1 MPALSGIRVLD
12 LSRVLAGPF
21 CTSLLADIGA
31 DVVKVEPPNGDDT
44 RHLGPFAQGTSGTSV
59 YFAML
64 NRDKRSIALDL
75 KNDEDRH
82 TLWSLAERAD
92 VLVENFRPGVADRLG
107 VGAEAMLAR
116 NPGLVYASISGFGQT
131 GEMSARPAYDLI
143 IQAMSGIMETTGRP
157 DGEPTKVGESIAD
170 LQAGLYGSW
179 AICAALV
186 ERSRT
191 GRGQHL
197 DISMLDAMVSLQLT
211 NASLLAAGGTPPT
224 RVGNR
229 HPVST
234 PFGVYRTAD
243 APVVLAAANDR
254 TFQNLLALIERP
266 DLADHPDYRT
276 DEARTA
282 HEPEV
287 RATIESWTR
296 QYSAAD
302 IVVLAGRQGVP
313 AGPVQDLQQ
322 ALDSVSHRGVTGH
335 FQHPSLEGM
344 TALRQPVA
352 FQNTPPAPP
361 STTPELD
368 AHHAEIIRDWT
379 SD

>member
-21 CTSLLADIGA
+21 CTSLLADVGA
-31 DVVKVEPPNGDDT
+31 DVVKVEPPGGDDT
-44 RHLGPFAQGTSGTSV
+44 RRLGPFAQDVSV

-75 KNDEDRH
+75 KDPRDLE
-82 TLWSLAERAD
+82 TLWSLAARAD

-107 VGAEAMLAR
+107 IGADALLAH
-116 NPGLVYASISGFGQT
+116 NPRLVYASISGFGQS
-131 GEMSARPAYDLI
+131 GPLSARPAYDLI
-143 IQAMSGIMETTGRP
+143 IQAMSGIMETTGSP

-179 AICAALV
+179 AVCAALV
-186 ERSRT
+186 ERERT

-197 DISMLDAMVSLQLT
+197 DIAMLDAMVSLQLT
-211 NASLLAAGGTPPT
+211 SASLLAAEGAPPT

-234 PFGVYRTAD
+234 PFGVYRAAD

-254 TFQNLLALIERP
+254 TFHRLLELIGRP
-266 DLADHPDYRT
+266 DLAGHPVYRT

-287 RATIESWTR
+287 RATIEEWTR
-296 QYSAAD
+296 QRSAAE
-302 IVVLAGRQGVP
+302 VVALAGEQGVP
-313 AGPVQDLQQ
+313 AGPVRDLQE
-322 ALDSVSHRGVTGH
+322 AIDSVRPRGVTGG
-335 FQHPSLEGM
+335 FRHPALAGM

-352 FQNTPPAPP
+352 FQGAPEAAP
-361 STTPELD
+361 STTPGLD
-368 AHHAEIIRDWT
+368 AHHDEVLHDWLT
-379 SD
+379 G

>member
-31 DVVKVEPPNGDDT
+31 DVVKVEPPGGDDT
-44 RHLGPFAQGTSGTSV
+44 RRLGPFAKDVSV

-75 KNDEDRH
+75 KDPADLE
-82 TLWSLAERAD
+82 TLWSLAAHAD

-107 VGAEAMLAR
+107 IGAAALLAH
-116 NPGLVYASISGFGQT
+116 NPRLVYASISGFGQS
-131 GEMSARPAYDLI
+131 GAMSGRPAYDLI
-143 IQAMSGIMETTGRP
+143 IQAMSGIMETTGSP

-186 ERSRT
+186 ERART

-197 DISMLDAMVSLQLT
+197 DIAMLDAMVSLQLT
-211 NASLLAAGGTPPT
+211 GASLLAADGAPPT

-234 PFGVYRTAD
+234 PFGVYRAAD

-254 TFQNLLALIERP
+254 TFHRLLDLIGRP
-266 DLADHPDYRT
+266 ELAEHPVYRT

-296 QYSAAD
+296 QHSAAE
-302 IVVLAGRQGVP
+302 IVALAGEQGVP

-322 ALDSVSHRGVTGH
+322 AIDSVRPRGVTGG
-335 FQHPSLEGM
+335 FLHPSLEGM
-344 TALRQPVA
+344 TALRQPVV
-352 FQNTPPAPP
+352 FQGASGAAPSSTPD
-361 STTPELD
+361 LD
-368 AHHAEIIRDWT
+368 AHHEEIIRDWT
-379 SD
+379 GG

>member
-44 RHLGPFAQGTSGTSV
+44 RHLGPFVDGMSV

-75 KNDEDRH
+75 KNDEDLR
-82 TLWSLAERAD
+82 TLWSLVDRAD

-116 NPGLVYASISGFGQT
+116 NPGLIYASISGFGQT

-143 IQAMSGIMETTGRP
+143 IQAMSGIMETTGRA

-186 ERSRT
+186 ERART

-197 DISMLDAMVSLQLT
+197 DIAMLDAMVSLQLT
-211 NASLLAAGGTPPT
+211 NASLLAANGTPPT

-234 PFGVYRTAD
+234 PFGVYQAAD

-254 TFQNLLALIERP
+254 TFQNLLVLIGRP
-266 DLADHPDYRT
+266 DLADHPTYRT

-296 QYSAAD
+296 QHSAAD
-302 IVVLAGRQGVP
+302 VVALAGQQGVP

-322 ALDSVSHRGVTGH
+322 ALDSVRHRGVTGH
-335 FQHPSLEGM
+335 FQHPALDGM

-352 FQNTPPAPP
+352 FQHTPHASP

-368 AHHAEIIRDWT
+368 AHRTDVLHDWAVG
-379 SD
+379 